1 MNRRQAS
8 LRIVHEINLGTDL
21 TIGISARKHASGL
34 PRKRRNSFEEDNPF
48 IQEIR
53 GDRYKRL

>member
-8 LRIVHEINLGTDL
+8 LRIVHEINLGTDSMAFDHR
-21 TIGISARKHASGL
+21 ISARKHAS
-34 PRKRRNSFEEDNPF
+34 SVIHFEEDSPF

-53 GDRYKRL
+53 GNGYKRL

>member
-21 TIGISARKHASGL
+21 MVGSQGLSARKHAGGVIH
-34 PRKRRNSFEEDNPF
+34 FEKDNPF

-53 GDRYKRL
+53 GNRYKHL